1 MRSHGTTSAPAGSA
15 GATELPA
22 SPEPGPPPDLSRLTQ
37 AERAERALAA
47 TRRARP
53 VSIERALLEAGL
65 DVGQILRVLVSAIVP
80 GFADWCFV
88 DLVDQDGVPRRVEV
102 AHADPALAALARE
115 VRAVQ
120 PGPGWATP
128 AAQAIRDRS
137 PRLLRDL
144 NEELLHWATHD
155 PHHLSVLRAIRPRSL
170 AAVPLV
176 ARGRALGAATVIR
189 STMAPGLAEGDLL
202 SLWEVVAPAA
212 LALDDA
218 GRFEAER
225 AARAAAEEEARRE
238 RAGREAAER
247 AVLRLRRIESV
258 SATLAAPLP
267 PAALAGV
274 AVKNGLATLG
284 FSTALVVREDPSGA
298 LEVLF
303 ALGGPE
309 DRGRPGDRLEADDPA
324 LAAEAFRIQT
334 ALWIPSPAAL
344 EEAYPSAW
352 AQRGSG
358 EQGWAAA
365 PLRVDGRTLGAI
377 GLGFPRPRALDEDER
392 RTLLTLAQQ
401 LAQALERARLREL
414 EAALRRR

>member
-1 MRSHGTTSAPAGSA
+1 MRSLGTTSAPAGGT
-15 GATELPA
+15 GAIEVAVTQD
-22 SPEPGPPPDLSRLTQ
+22 PGPHADLSRLTQ

-47 TRRARP
+47 SRRARP

-65 DVGQILRVLVSAIVP
+65 DVGQILRVLISAIVP

-88 DLVDQDGVPRRVEV
+88 DLVDRDGIPRRVEV

-155 PHHLSVLRAIRPRSL
+155 QRHLSVLRAIRPRSL

-176 ARGRALGAATVIR
+176 ARGRAIGAVTVIR
-189 STMAPGLAEGDLL
+189 STMAPGLAEEDLL
-202 SLWEVVAPAA
+202 ALREVATPSA

-218 GRFEAER
+218 GRLEAER

-267 PAALAGV
+267 PTALAGV

-284 FSTALVVREDPSGA
+284 FSTAVVVRQGPGGD

-303 ALGGPE
+303 TLGGSEGQGP
-309 DRGRPGDRLEADDPA
+309 RADRLEADDPA

-344 EEAYPSAW
+344 EESYPSAW
-352 AQRGSG
+352 ARRGSG
-358 EQGWAAA
+358 EQAWAAV

-377 GLGFPRPRALDEDER
+377 GLGFPRPRTLDEDER

-401 LAQALERARLREL
+401 LAQALERSRLREV
-414 EAALRRR
+414 EAALGRR

>member
-1 MRSHGTTSAPAGSA
+1 MGSHGTTSAPAGSP
-15 GATELPA
+15 G
-22 SPEPGPPPDLSRLTQ
+22 SPETATRDPGPPTDLSRLTQ

-47 TRRARP
+47 PRRART

-65 DVGQILRVLVSAIVP
+65 DVGQTLRVLVSAIVP
-80 GFADWCFV
+80 GFADWCFI
-88 DLVDQDGVPRRVEV
+88 DLVDRDGIPRRVEV

-115 VRAVQ
+115 VRSVQ

-144 NEELLHWATHD
+144 NEDLLHWATYD
-155 PHHLSVLRAIRPRSL
+155 QQHLSVLRAIRPRSL

-176 ARGRALGAATVIR
+176 ARGRALGAVTVIR
-189 STMAPGLAEGDLL
+189 SAMTPGLAEDDLL
-202 SLWEVVAPAA
+202 ALWEVVTPAA
-212 LALDDA
+212 LALDAA
-218 GRFEAER
+218 GRLEAER

-238 RAGREAAER
+238 RAAREAADR

-284 FSTALVVREDPSGA
+284 FSSALVVRQDPAGA

-303 ALGGPE
+303 ALDGAGG
-309 DRGRPGDRLEADDPA
+309 RGPRADRLDADDPA

-352 AQRGSG
+352 ALRSPG
-358 EQGWAAA
+358 EQAWAAA

-377 GLGFPRPRALDEDER
+377 GLGFPHPRTLDEDER

-414 EAALRRR
+414 EAALGRR